1 MLKTTCAQYTAEQLI
16 SLREKVSKE
25 IKVVLEKRARENN
38 ILIDDI
44 SLTDLQFSSAF
55 MQAIEMKQV
64 AQQNAEKE
72 KFIVQRREEE
82 VKADILRAEGES
94 EAAKLI
100 SDAIN
105 EFGPGIVAIR
115 KIEAATF
122 IANEL
127 QKSRNVTFLTGNNT
141 MNMLK
146 I

>member
-44 SLTDLQFSSAF
+44 SLTDLQFSQAF

-72 KFIVQRREEE
+72 KFV
-82 VKADILRAEGES
+82 V
-94 EAAKLI
+94 
-100 SDAIN
+100 
-105 EFGPGIVAIR
+105 
-115 KIEAATF
+115 
-122 IANEL
+122 
-127 QKSRNVTFLTGNNT
+127 
-141 MNMLK
+141 
-146 I
+146 